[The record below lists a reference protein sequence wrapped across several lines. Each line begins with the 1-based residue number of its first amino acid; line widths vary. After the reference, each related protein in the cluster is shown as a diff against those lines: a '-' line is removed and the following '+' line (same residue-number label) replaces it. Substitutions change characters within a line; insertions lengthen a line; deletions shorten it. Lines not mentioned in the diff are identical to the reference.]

1 MLESVYDLKKRIDF
15 CFLSPG
21 IKGYTPCGIKGLGK
35 EDIVP
40 REKIPS
46 DHLPLNVM
54 VDITVEQH
62 KQRQLE
68 L

>member
-1 MLESVYDLKKRIDF
+1 M
-15 CFLSPG
+15 SPG